1 MIVACGAF
9 YAVVFL
15 CIARQVLLADF
26 FYRLNEK
33 ISRSVAIGCIDWLA
47 VILFSILFLYILQSH
62 FSE

>member
-26 FYRLNEK
+26 FYTR
-33 ISRSVAIGCIDWLA
+33 VATQNPPPVA
-47 VILFSILFLYILQSH
+47 T
-62 FSE
+62 